1 MSAAPAR
8 WVLTGIGELVTN
20 DPTPGRDGSP
30 LGIVRDAA
38 VVVDGEH
45 VHWVGP
51 AAGYD
56 ADARVVDVGGAAVIP
71 GFVDSHTH
79 LVFAG
84 DRAAEF
90 EARMSG
96 RPYTAGGIRTT
107 VEATRAAS
115 DEELRSR
122 LATLLAEARSQGTT
136 TIEVKTGYGLDVEHE
151 ERLARLAR
159 EVTEEVT
166 FLGAHVV
173 PAEVEAEAYVD
184 AVVGE
189 ILGACA
195 PHCRWIDVFCE
206 EGAFTVEQSRR
217 ILEAGIE
224 AGLRPRIHAGQLGAG
239 DGVRMAVELGAASV
253 DHATFLSDDDVAA
266 LAGSRTVVTLLPGA
280 EFSTRQ
286 PYPDARRLLDAG
298 VTVAIASDCNPG
310 SSFTT
315 SMPLMIA
322 LAVREMGMT
331 PGEALWAATAGGAR
345 ALERDDVGRIA
356 EGTRADL
363 VELAA
368 PTYVHLAYRPGAPL
382 VRRAWRAGVASDGQR
397 WT

>member
-1 MSAAPAR
+1 MSAAPGR

-20 DPTPGRDGSP
+20 DPAPGREGGP

-136 TIEVKTGYGLDVEHE
+136 TIEVKTGNGLDVEHE
-151 ERLARLAR
+151 ERVAPLAR
-159 EVTEEVT
+159 EVTE
-166 FLGAHVV
+166 
-173 PAEVEAEAYVD
+173 
-184 AVVGE
+184 
-189 ILGACA
+189 
-195 PHCRWIDVFCE
+195 
-206 EGAFTVEQSRR
+206 
-217 ILEAGIE
+217 
-224 AGLRPRIHAGQLGAG
+224 
-239 DGVRMAVELGAASV
+239 
-253 DHATFLSDDDVAA
+253 
-266 LAGSRTVVTLLPGA
+266 
-280 EFSTRQ
+280 
-286 PYPDARRLLDAG
+286 
-298 VTVAIASDCNPG
+298 
-310 SSFTT
+310 
-315 SMPLMIA
+315 
-322 LAVREMGMT
+322 
-331 PGEALWAATAGGAR
+331 
-345 ALERDDVGRIA
+345 
-356 EGTRADL
+356 
-363 VELAA
+363 
-368 PTYVHLAYRPGAPL
+368 
-382 VRRAWRAGVASDGQR
+382 
-397 WT
+397 